1 MEHPARNKGT
11 PVMVYEAQ
19 KRKRAEAAAASI
31 MSNESKFKGGRIEQ
45 LTGNQMLALFDK
57 IIGPSGL
64 NLIARNQQTIDEVGK
79 AKKQLT
85 EAAKGSRILQIDM

>member
-1 MEHPARNKGT
+1 MEHPARKKGT

-19 KRKRAEAAAASI
+19 KRKRAEAAADALLPNQSQ
-31 MSNESKFKGGRIEQ
+31 FKGGKIDQ
-45 LTGNQMLALFDK
+45 LTGTQMLKFFDN
-57 IIGPSGL
+57 IIGPKGL
-64 NLIARNQQTIDEVGK
+64 NLAARNRQTIDEVGK